1 MTFPLHQERHS
12 DSAFKNLSL
21 DSIAQNGIRFTNG
34 YVSCP
39 VCAPTRAGWITG
51 KYQQRFGFE
60 FNPGGAPQ
68 E

>member
-1 MTFPLHQERHS
+1 M
-12 DSAFKNLSL
+12 SL